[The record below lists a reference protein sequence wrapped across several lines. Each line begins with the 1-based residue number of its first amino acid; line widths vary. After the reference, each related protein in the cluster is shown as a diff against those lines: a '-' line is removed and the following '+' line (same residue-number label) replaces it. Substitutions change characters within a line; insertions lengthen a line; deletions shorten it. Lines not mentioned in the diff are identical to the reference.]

1 MGRQEE
7 QVQQVLSDQSDNQDC
22 QAQVETMDK
31 LDRLVHLALKD
42 LQVKM
47 EIADSQGHQV
57 LEVSQVKLAV

>member
-1 MGRQEE
+1 
-7 QVQQVLSDQSDNQDC
+7 
-22 QAQVETMDK
+22 MDK